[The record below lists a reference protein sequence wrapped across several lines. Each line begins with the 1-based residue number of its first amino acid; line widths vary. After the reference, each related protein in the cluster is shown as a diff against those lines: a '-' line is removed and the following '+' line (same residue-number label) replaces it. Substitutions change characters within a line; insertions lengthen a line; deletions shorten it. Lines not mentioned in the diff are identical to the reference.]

1 MDKLPTIENSK
12 KEDNNLVKLFSYKGK
27 IDSLDTGLIAD
38 IEKTLKLQNSEEYCI
53 FSTTNDSIQQ
63 DAKNAQLLPYCH
75 ILMPTNPTV
84 NLPAYT
90 PIALAGNSGNKFGP
104 VAFLPPDDSRT
115 KIKIDGVKKH
125 KQLWGALA
133 INSFTE
139 TLLPRVLEHTLEQ
152 YQDDT
157 DKIMNF
163 SRGRSDKWFSEGRRM
178 NLPSLHHIS
187 NVDSTYLM
195 NKLRRHGRN

>member
-1 MDKLPTIENSK
+1 MTQFMMLRMHNY
-12 KEDNNLVKLFSYKGK
+12 F
-27 IDSLDTGLIAD
+27 
-38 IEKTLKLQNSEEYCI
+38 
-53 FSTTNDSIQQ
+53 
-63 DAKNAQLLPYCH
+63 CH

-157 DKIMNF
+157 DKILELLP
-163 SRGRSDKWFSEGRRM
+163 RQVPDKWFSEGRRRIF
-178 NLPSLHHIS
+178 LHPYFIRQY
-187 NVDSTYLM
+187 YLM
-195 NKLRRHGRN
+195 NKLWRKLDDSAIIKTNAVRKFLEWKGELILQKIIRRN